1 MQTNVQHI
9 KFPIILQKRGFF
21 KLMKAIVKK
30 SKRKSKFYT
39 IFNIAY
45 CEFQTTSTF
54 KLLRIKRY
62 KKELEP
68 SNEKE
73 LCRLEK
79 IFWYKR
85 AYPKN
90 SKKVILNDKKTV
102 QSATKI
108 LKGFH
113 YYIMYHIKNEYFH
126 GFILIPQK
134 TRTFDYKKPM
144 YFQFIKERI
153 L

>member
-9 KFPIILQKRGFF
+9 KFPIIFQKRRFF
-21 KLMKAIVKK
+21 ELIKAIAKK
-30 SKRKSKFYT
+30 SKRKSGFYT
-39 IFNIAY
+39 ICNTAY
-45 CEFQTTSTF
+45 CEFQTTSSF

-62 KKELEP
+62 KKELEE
-68 SNEKE
+68 SNGKE
-73 LCRLEK
+73 LCRLET
-79 IFWYKR
+79 ICWYKR
-85 AYPKN
+85 VYPKN
-90 SKKVILNDKKTV
+90 SKKVILNDKKTI
-102 QSATKI
+102 QSATEI

-113 YYIMYHIKNEYFH
+113 YYIMYHVKNEYFH